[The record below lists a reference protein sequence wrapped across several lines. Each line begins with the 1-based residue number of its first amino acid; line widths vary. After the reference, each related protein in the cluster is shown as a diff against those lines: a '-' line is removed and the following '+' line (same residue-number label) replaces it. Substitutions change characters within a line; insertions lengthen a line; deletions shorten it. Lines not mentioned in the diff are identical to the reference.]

1 MKFLRVMFFLVCLS
15 WIGCSSK
22 PEDKAKTI
30 LATVNQDPVYLGDF
44 MNVYSQL
51 KAEQDDVSQKNPKII
66 EQLKTRAINEA
77 IILTLVR
84 QEAAKLQVRVSK
96 EQVESRL
103 SNWKD
108 GYPPG
113 GFDEML
119 KKQNTTESQLK
130 QRIEDQLIIEKLIET
145 LFANETLVPDEEV
158 RAYFNRNE
166 KTFVEPE
173 RVHVYQIVVPTKEEA
188 EKIRQEITTGK
199 TSFESAARAR
209 SLSPDSLKGGD
220 LGFFA
225 KNEKIPAFNEAF
237 SLRLNTLS
245 KPITSPYGVHIL
257 KVVEKK
263 PAKRLSFSEAK
274 TEIVKSI
281 RRGKEAKTYKEWASK
296 LLKDGEIYRNEV
308 LFNSVL

>member
-1 MKFLRVMFFLVCLS
+1 MKFFSVILFLVCLS
-15 WIGCSSK
+15 WIGCSVK

-44 MNVYSQL
+44 MSVYSQL

-66 EQLKTRAINEA
+66 EQLKTRALNEA

-119 KKQNTTESQLK
+119 KKQNTTETQLK

-166 KTFVEPE
+166 KTFVEPD

-245 KPITSPYGVHIL
+245 KPISSPYGVHLL
-257 KVVEKK
+257 KVVDKK
-263 PAKRLSFSEAK
+263 PAKRLSLSEAK
-274 TEIVKSI
+274 SEIVKSI